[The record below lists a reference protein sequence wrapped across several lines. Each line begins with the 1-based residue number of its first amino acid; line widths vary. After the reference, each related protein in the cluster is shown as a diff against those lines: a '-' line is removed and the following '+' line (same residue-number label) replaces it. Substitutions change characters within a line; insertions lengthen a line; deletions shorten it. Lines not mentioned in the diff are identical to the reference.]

1 MSMDLTKAAP
11 APAWLSKK
19 RAATCLLCDRAT
31 EFVCVWHPGEGD
43 PIRHPRGGERYVV
56 YSLCEACARH
66 ADDRIDLI
74 ERAIVAQ
81 LTQAGMGPM
90 N

>member
-1 MSMDLTKAAP
+1 MSMDMSKAAS

-19 RAATCLLCDRAT
+19 RSPTCLLCDRAT

-43 PIRHPRGGERYVV
+43 AIRHPRGRKRFVV
-56 YSLCEACARH
+56 YSLCEACARR
-66 ADDRIDLI
+66 ADERIDLI
-74 ERAIVAQ
+74 ERVIVAQ